1 MTSPLDHGDFGS
13 NRSKIV
19 NVIDSNSLERDASG
33 KVGAAFL
40 PPALAGAP
48 YRPEAA
54 PGWRFAAAPASDP
67 ARWLVGRS
75 VDEAARLV
83 PRVFNLCAAAQG
95 AASAAALGLR
105 DPGAHD
111 AMRAE
116 TVRDHAIALFHH
128 WPALIGAEPDR
139 AALALLGKSSLGKSS
154 LGEPEGPAPVA
165 VRICG
170 EAGDLS
176 AFTILEL
183 DAWLEA
189 GSTGAARFLRQ
200 IRAADPAWGRAEL
213 PSVGLADIDAALVQ
227 PGALAARETTALD
240 RVRRAPVMTALL
252 AVEGA
257 SLFARLLARVL
268 DLLWAAAGRADAPL
282 SGVSPGGAGVAE
294 AARGRLAHKAR
305 VLDGRVGAYQVLTPS
320 VWNLAPGGLLE
331 RMLAALPSRRETAML
346 AQLCV
351 GAVNPCAPVTLAF
364 ERGA

>member
-1 MTSPLDHGDFGS
+1 M
-13 NRSKIV
+13 R
-19 NVIDSNSLERDASG
+19 
-33 KVGAAFL
+33 
-40 PPALAGAP
+40 ALAAGAP
-48 YRPEAA
+48 DQTEE
-54 PGWRFAAAPASDP
+54 PGWRFAGAPASDP
-67 ARWLVGRS
+67 ARWLIGRP

-83 PRVFNLCAAAQG
+83 PLVFNLCAAAQG

-105 DPGAHD
+105 DPGADD
-111 AMRAE
+111 AIRAE

-139 AALALLGKSSLGKSS
+139 AALALLGAPSR
-154 LGEPEGPAPVA
+154 GEAGGSAPVA
-165 VRICG
+165 AQICG

-189 GSTGAARFLRQ
+189 GATGAARFLRQ
-200 IRAADPAWGRAEL
+200 VRAGDPAWGRAEL
-213 PSVGLADIDAALVQ
+213 PSVGLADVDAAMAQ
-227 PGALAARETTALD
+227 PAPIAARETTPLD
-240 RVRRAPVMTALL
+240 RVRRAPVMQALL
-252 AVEGA
+252 AAEGA

-331 RMLAALPSRRETAML
+331 RMLAALPSRRETTLL

-364 ERGA
+364 GRAA